1 MKTQTIFYTLFA
13 LLFITSAYKT
23 YKIQKRIK
31 HSQKQLKYHEKK
43 AKNLIK
49 KLTE

>member
-1 MKTQTIFYTLFA
+1 MKIQTIFYTLYA
-13 LLFITSAYKT
+13 LLFIISAYKT

-31 HSQKQLKYHEKK
+31 HFQNQLKKHEQK